1 MKLHT
6 FILGLWLSFEAFTA
20 EIVKVGLYDF
30 PPYAFVTD
38 GSESI
43 AVQLIDAMNAFQ
55 HQYKFVGIP
64 TTSKRRYLDFEKNKF
79 DMIIFEDIKW
89 GWQDYPVTASYPF
102 ATGYEVYV
110 TLAKP
115 ERDQSFFND
124 FQDKVMI
131 GVLGYHYQ
139 FANFSTDPEFLSKNF
154 KLIQTD
160 GQKKSLELILNN
172 RGDIAVL
179 SKEYLNYHFMQS
191 PQDKDK
197 LLISDKYDQIYNH
210 TVLVRKNSHIAI
222 EYINELLGNM
232 RKKGI
237 LDTLFGK
244 YGLEINEQ

>member
-1 MKLHT
+1 MKLSIL
-6 FILGLWLSFEAFTA
+6 ILGLWLSFNAYTA
-20 EIVKVGLYDF
+20 DVIKVGLYDF
-30 PPYAFVTD
+30 PPYAFVTEE
-38 GSESI
+38 SESI
-43 AVQLIDAMNAFQ
+43 AVQLLDAMNAFQ
-55 HQYKFVGIP
+55 HQYKFVGVP

-79 DMIIFEDIKW
+79 DMIIFEDKKW
-89 GWQDYPVTASYPF
+89 GWQDYPVIASYPF

-124 FQDKVMI
+124 FKDKVMI

-139 FANFSTDPEFLSKNF
+139 FADFSTDPEFLSKNF

-179 SKEYLNYHFMQS
+179 SREYLNYHFMQS

-197 LLISDKYDQIYNH
+197 LLISDKFDQIYNH
-210 TVLVRKNSHIAI
+210 TVLVRENSRISI
-222 EYINELLGNM
+222 DYINDLFERM

-237 LDTLFGK
+237 LDALLGQ
-244 YGLEINEQ
+244 YGLEINKQ